1 MGDLFTN
8 PFVLPLSILIFLAIP
23 VIFYLI
29 GFRNGVRK
37 GQLVELQKQIKGR
50 G

>member
-8 PFVLPLSILIFLAIP
+8 PFVLPLSILIFLCIP

-37 GQLVELQKQIKGR
+37 GQLVELQKQLKR
-50 G
+50 QD